1 MSYFAKIRVIA
12 MKKLTETILNLV
24 FPPKCPFCGKVL
36 DAVGVCPPC
45 EKALP
50 WIPEEQAALSE
61 GDLTCAAPLWYE
73 ENVREALLRLK
84 FRGGSALAEPLGEL
98 LAQCAAE
105 QFGGEFDTVTW
116 VPVSRK
122 RLKRRGYD
130 QSRLLAEA
138 ACRRWDTR
146 PVRLLTKIQDN
157 PAQSGLRNEAARRVN
172 VLGVYD
178 PAESETIRGRR
189 ILLIDDICTTGAT
202 LRECVR
208 VLRDNGAAAVL
219 CLTVAKTPN
228 NEKKEKNS
236 QIVSCNQGNTQV

>member
-1 MSYFAKIRVIA
+1 M
-12 MKKLTETILNLV
+12 
-24 FPPKCPFCGKVL
+24 
-36 DAVGVCPPC
+36 
-45 EKALP
+45 
-50 WIPEEQAALSE
+50 
-61 GDLTCAAPLWYE
+61 
-73 ENVREALLRLK
+73 
-84 FRGGSALAEPLGEL
+84 
-98 LAQCAAE
+98 
-105 QFGGEFDTVTW
+105 
-116 VPVSRK
+116 PVSRK
-122 RLKRRGYD
+122 RLRQRGFD

-138 ACRRWDTR
+138 ACRRWDTS

-236 QIVSCNQGNTQV
+236 QIASCNQGNTQV